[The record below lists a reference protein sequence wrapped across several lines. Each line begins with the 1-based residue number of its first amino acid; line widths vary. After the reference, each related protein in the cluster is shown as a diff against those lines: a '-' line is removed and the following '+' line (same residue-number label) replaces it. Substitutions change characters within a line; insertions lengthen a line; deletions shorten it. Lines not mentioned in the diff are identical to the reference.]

1 MDNGKILA
9 VVEGVEIT
17 ERDLYNTFVRMPK
30 ERQQAFSTEEG
41 KKQLLDQIVTF
52 ELVNKDALKNGLDK
66 DPVFVMQLENIK
78 RELLTQ
84 YAIHKVLSKT
94 VVTDEEASKFY
105 KDNMSLFLQQ
115 DGVSARHILVSELD
129 KANEILSKLKN
140 GMDFAEAAATYS
152 TCPSKER
159 GGELGFFTKGRMV
172 PEFEEAAFGLEVGE
186 ISEPVKTQ
194 FGYHIIQVMEK
205 KSACLK
211 SLEEAKPEI
220 IERLKNQKQNQ
231 IYGAYVESLKKKYTV
246 EYK

>member
-84 YAIHKVLSKT
+84 YAIHKVLSQT
-94 VVTDEEASKFY
+94 VVTDEEAGKFY

-129 KANEILSKLKN
+129 QANEILSKLKN

-205 KSACLK
+205 KPACLK